1 MKQESKVYSETNRL
15 PIKPP
20 VYNIS
25 DALSKRINILKLWLI
40 IMVVFIHSYTTTVN
54 FVSNDVSLVV
64 PQWLEIVKYI
74 ISQCISR
81 CAVPAFFMISAILLY
96 RKPFKWKNNLV
107 KKTKTLLVPYLI
119 LNTFWI
125 LFYFVCQHIPMLSDY
140 FSNPDNIVA
149 EWGIGKWISVYL
161 FEPFLYP
168 LWFVRNLFLLN
179 IFSKVIKFIVDKI
192 PWLSLIVAFL
202 VWYLL
207 PFSVNKDTIFW
218 VFGCFIVNKNIN
230 LNALDRIPKSLM
242 WVLYAA
248 LIAADVIT
256 RNLFFNNYIHGIA
269 VICGIIFFFVCL
281 TDFKEGKFK
290 SAVLAVSSY
299 SFGIYLFH
307 EQNLSILRKLC
318 TKFLPQTALIQTL
331 EYFLIPAFIIFACI
345 ILCMILNKIAPKF
358 YAVLV
363 GNRKQ

>member
-1 MKQESKVYSETNRL
+1 
-15 PIKPP
+15 
-20 VYNIS
+20 
-25 DALSKRINILKLWLI
+25 
-40 IMVVFIHSYTTTVN
+40 
-54 FVSNDVSLVV
+54 
-64 PQWLEIVKYI
+64 
-74 ISQCISR
+74 
-81 CAVPAFFMISAILLY
+81 
-96 RKPFKWKNNLV
+96 
-107 KKTKTLLVPYLI
+107 
-119 LNTFWI
+119 
-125 LFYFVCQHIPMLSDY
+125 
-140 FSNPDNIVA
+140 
-149 EWGIGKWISVYL
+149 
-161 FEPFLYP
+161 
-168 LWFVRNLFLLN
+168 
-179 IFSKVIKFIVDKI
+179 
-192 PWLSLIVAFL
+192 
-202 VWYLL
+202 
-207 PFSVNKDTIFW
+207 
-218 VFGCFIVNKNIN
+218 
-230 LNALDRIPKSLM
+230 M